1 MMMARPRTPV
11 PIYAHGVQEGS
22 SRSSSFIEG
31 SVRNAG
37 RLRSWDTKDVTG
49 PFSTATIFVG
59 LLVAVWALV
68 YLVMNKR
75 VDRYLQIATLGLA
88 AMFVVLAI
96 GGIVQMMGTDKEL
109 ARAEFVGYLVLSPLI
124 PVGGWWWA
132 KNDETRWGAGVL
144 LVVGLVMPVLVVR
157 IQQVWAGV

>member
-1 MMMARPRTPV
+1 
-11 PIYAHGVQEGS
+11 
-22 SRSSSFIEG
+22 
-31 SVRNAG
+31 
-37 RLRSWDTKDVTG
+37 VTG
-49 PFSTATIFVG
+49 PFATATIIVG

-75 VDRYLQIATLGLA
+75 VDRYLQVATLGLA
-88 AMFVVLAI
+88 AMFVILAV
-96 GGIVQMMGTDKEL
+96 GGIVQMMGTDKNL
-109 ARAEFVGYLVLSPLI
+109 ARAEFVGYLLLSPLI

-144 LVVGLVMPVLVVR
+144 LVVGLVMPVLVIR

>member
-1 MMMARPRTPV
+1 M
-11 PIYAHGVQEGS
+11 
-22 SRSSSFIEG
+22 
-31 SVRNAG
+31 
-37 RLRSWDTKDVTG
+37 TG
-49 PFSTATIFVG
+49 PFSTATIIVG

-75 VDRYLQIATLGLA
+75 VDRYLQLATLGLA
-88 AMFVVLAI
+88 AMFVFLAV

-132 KNDETRWGAGVL
+132 KNDETRWGAGAPRRGSRDACPGGPDSAGVGRCL
-144 LVVGLVMPVLVVR
+144 SARRHETNQGLVASCRCVCDLRHRSHGSIRHSNHP
-157 IQQVWAGV
+157 AT

>member
-1 MMMARPRTPV
+1 M
-11 PIYAHGVQEGS
+11 
-22 SRSSSFIEG
+22 
-31 SVRNAG
+31 
-37 RLRSWDTKDVTG
+37 TG
-49 PFSTATIFVG
+49 PFSTATIIVG
-59 LLVAVWALV
+59 LLLAVWALV

-88 AMFVVLAI
+88 VMFVVLAV

-109 ARAEFVGYLVLSPLI
+109 ARAEFVGYLLLSPLI

-144 LVVGLVMPVLVVR
+144 LVVGREMRQLRDERDVSAV
-157 IQQVWAGV
+157 QDGHAGGIGRRDVKAQRRACD